1 MTVLH
6 KRMSVGNVMTSKSPR
21 SLSPWKAV
29 GVFARSLTTGV
40 ALTTFVALASSTGVA
55 AASASLAAP
64 APSHSQVVPSHSRV
78 VATSSDG
85 EGASVPFTEYSAVGS
100 DTNGTVLAPSTNMY
114 TLADEAVGRTA
125 VTLSGAGQY
134 VDFTLA
140 KPANSVDVRYSIP
153 DSADGTGLTTPLKV
167 YVNGHR
173 QPNLT
178 LSSEYDW
185 FYGVYPFTNDPSDLH
200 GHHMY
205 DDVRT
210 LFGRTLPAGTQVR
223 FEIANPSVPVTINV
237 ADFQEVAPPAPQPRN
252 SISVL
257 SYGADPTGQTDSTTA
272 IQNAINAGSAEGKAV
287 YIPPGNYLVTAHL
300 IVNNVTLTG
309 AGEWYSVLGGNGV
322 GVFGNMPPDPS
333 TNVHLSNFAIFGQV
347 NARINA
353 DDFMGIGGAL
363 QDSTISNVWIEHVQA
378 GIWMTGPFSNLKI
391 SNVRIQDTVAD
402 GINFDGGVTNSSVTN
417 TYIINTGD
425 DGIALWSAGPADTND
440 VVSHDTVVD
449 PILANNF
456 AIYGG
461 SDNAIVNDYGEDTI
475 TQGGGIQVGNRYS
488 SIPLSG
494 TTTIARNTLVSTG
507 TLDPNWQFGVGAIWF
522 YASDS
527 EDMTGTINVDHN
539 TILDSPYDAFGFVGD
554 YIPNATP
561 PAYAVSNV
569 HIYDDTVHNVGTFV
583 FQLQS
588 AGSDDTISNVHVIG
602 TVGLDGT
609 MACAYGITPTY
620 GPGNTGWSGS
630 ECTFP
635 PFNILQTS
643 TSSLSFGLVN
653 LNTTSPSQSVTIT
666 NPGPDPAPLSGVYAT
681 GGFDETN
688 NCPATLAV
696 GASCTATVTITP
708 TAVQQYSG
716 NLVFGANPA
725 TNPFA
730 PYVVSLSAAVY
741 NPNGNLALTATASAS
756 NTLAG
761 FPASNAN
768 DGNQATYWQAADSTG
783 QLELA
788 LAEPAPVDR
797 IVLELPQG
805 WGDRDQTIEVDGST
819 DGSTWTTLV
828 PSATY
833 LFSANNADGNNVVTI
848 PITPTTTVNYIRL
861 DISDNTVQGAPQIAE
876 FQVYSN

>member
-1 MTVLH
+1 
-6 KRMSVGNVMTSKSPR
+6 
-21 SLSPWKAV
+21 
-29 GVFARSLTTGV
+29 
-40 ALTTFVALASSTGVA
+40 
-55 AASASLAAP
+55 
-64 APSHSQVVPSHSRV
+64 VVP
-78 VATSSDG
+78 TSDG
-85 EGASVPFTEYSAVGS
+85 GRGARVPFTEYSAVGS
-100 DTNGTVLAPSTNMY
+100 DTNGTVIGPSDNLY
-114 TLADEAVGRTA
+114 TLAAEAVGRTA

-140 KPANSVDVRYSIP
+140 KPANAVDLRYSIP

-167 YVNGHR
+167 FVNGHER
-173 QPNLT
+173 PDLT
-178 LSSEYDW
+178 LSSVYDW
-185 FYGVYPFTNDPSDLH
+185 FYGVYPFTNDPADLD

-210 LFGRTLPAGTQVR
+210 MFGRTLPAGTHVR
-223 FEIANPSVPVTINV
+223 FEIANPSIPVTINV
-237 ADFQEVAPPAPQPRN
+237 ADFQEVAPPAPQPRG

-272 IQNAINAGSAEGKAV
+272 IQNAINAGSAAGKAV
-287 YIPPGNYLVTAHL
+287 YIPSGNYLVTAHL
-300 IVNNVTLTG
+300 IVNNVTLVG

-322 GVFGNMPPDPS
+322 GVFGNLPPNPS

-347 NARINA
+347 NARV
-353 DDFMGIGGAL
+353 DSEDFMGIGGGL
-363 QDSTISNVWIEHVQA
+363 QDSTISNVWIQHVQA
-378 GIWMTGPFSNLKI
+378 GIWMTGPFTNLKI

-402 GINFDGGVTNSSVTN
+402 GINFDGGITDSSVTN
-417 TYIINTGD
+417 TYIRNTGD
-425 DGIALWSAGPADTND
+425 DGIALWSNGVADSD
-440 VVSHDTVVD
+440 DIVSHDTVVL
-449 PILANNF
+449 PVLANNF

-461 SDNAIVNDYGEDTI
+461 SDNSIVNDYGTDTI
-475 TQGGGIQVGNRYS
+475 TQGGGIQVGNRFS
-488 SIPLSG
+488 AVPLSG
-494 TTTIARNTLVSTG
+494 TTTIADNTLVRTG
-507 TLDPNWQFGVGAIWF
+507 TLDPNWKFGVGAIWF

-561 PAYAVSNV
+561 PAYAIDNV
-569 HIYDDTVHNVGTFV
+569 HISDNIVRNVGTFV

-588 AGSDDTISNVHVIG
+588 AGSDDTISHVVSTG
-602 TVGLDGT
+602 TIGLDGT

-635 PFNILQTS
+635 PFNILSTS
-643 TSSLSFGLVN
+643 TSSVDFGLVN
-653 LNTTSPSQSVTIT
+653 LGTQSPAQTVTLT
-666 NPGPDPAPLSGVYAT
+666 NPGPDAAPISSVYAT
-681 GGFDETN
+681 GGFAETN

-696 GASCTATVTITP
+696 GASCTATVTVTP
-708 TAVQQYSG
+708 TAVQQYQG
-716 NLVFGANPA
+716 NLVFAANPA
-725 TNPFA
+725 NNPFA

-741 NPNGNLALTATASAS
+741 NPNGNLGLTATASAD

-783 QLELA
+783 VLTLQ
-788 LAEPAPVDR
+788 LAESAPVDR

-848 PITPTTTVNYIRL
+848 SVPSTTESYLRL
-861 DISDNTVQGAPQIAE
+861 DVSNNNVQGAPQIAE
-876 FQVYSN
+876 FQAYSN

>member
-1 MTVLH
+1 
-6 KRMSVGNVMTSKSPR
+6 
-21 SLSPWKAV
+21 
-29 GVFARSLTTGV
+29 
-40 ALTTFVALASSTGVA
+40 
-55 AASASLAAP
+55 
-64 APSHSQVVPSHSRV
+64 VVP
-78 VATSSDG
+78 TSDHG
-85 EGASVPFTEYSAVGS
+85 RGASVPFTEYSAVGS
-100 DTNGTVLAPSTNMY
+100 QTNGAVIGPSYNLY

-140 KPANSVDVRYSIP
+140 RPANSVDLRYSIP

-167 YVNGHR
+167 YVDGR
-173 QPNLT
+173 QQPNLT
-178 LSSEYDW
+178 LTSDFDW
-185 FYGVYPFTNDPSDLH
+185 FYGVYPFTNNPADLH

-223 FEIANPSVPVTINV
+223 FEIANPSIPVTINV
-237 ADFQEVAPPAPQPRN
+237 ADFQEVAPPAPQPPG

-272 IQNAINAGSAEGKAV
+272 IQNAINAGSAEGKTV
-287 YIPPGNYLVTAHL
+287 YIPPGNYTVTAHL

-322 GVFGNMPPDPS
+322 GVFGNMPPNPS
-333 TNVHLSNFAIFGQV
+333 TNVHLSNFAIYGQV
-347 NARINA
+347 QARVDA

-363 QDSTISNVWIEHVQA
+363 QDSTISNVWIQHVQA
-378 GIWMTGPFSNLKI
+378 GIWMTGPFSDLKI

-417 TYIINTGD
+417 TYIRNTGD
-425 DGIALWSAGPADTND
+425 DGIALWSSGPADTSD
-440 VVSHDTVVD
+440 VVSHDTVVL

-461 SDNAIVNDYGEDTI
+461 SDNSITHDYGADTI
-475 TQGGGIQVGNRYS
+475 TQGGGIQVGNRFS
-488 SIPLSG
+488 SVPLSG
-494 TTTIARNTLVSTG
+494 TTTIADNTLVRTG
-507 TLDPNWQFGVGAIWF
+507 TLDPNWRFGVGAIWF

-554 YIPNATP
+554 YIPDATP
-561 PAYAVSNV
+561 PAYAIDNV
-569 HIYDDTVHNVGTFV
+569 HINDNIVRNVGTFV

-588 AGSDDTISNVHVIG
+588 AGSNDTISNVVASG
-602 TVGLDGT
+602 VGLDGQ
-609 MACAYGITPTY
+609 MACAYGITPAY
-620 GPGNTGWSGS
+620 GSGNSGWSGS

-635 PFNILQTS
+635 PFNYLS
-643 TSSLSFGLVN
+643 TSASSLDFGLVN
-653 LNTTSPSQSVTIT
+653 LSTTSPSQSVTIT
-666 NPGPDPAPLSGVYAT
+666 NPGPDPAPISSVYAT
-681 GGFDETN
+681 GGFDETS

-708 TAVQQYSG
+708 SAVQQYQG
-716 NLVFGANPA
+716 NLVFDANPA

-741 NPNGNLALTATASAS
+741 NPNGNLALTATASAD

-768 DGNQATYWQAADSTG
+768 DGNQATYWQAANSTG
-783 QLELA
+783 VLTLA

-797 IVLELPQG
+797 VVLELPQG

-828 PSATY
+828 PSAAY
-833 LFSANNADGNNVVTI
+833 LFSASNTDGNNVVTI
-848 PITPTTTVNYIRL
+848 SIPADPTVSYLRL
-861 DISDNTVQGAPQIAE
+861 DVSNNTVQGAPQIAE
-876 FQVYSN
+876 FEVFSN